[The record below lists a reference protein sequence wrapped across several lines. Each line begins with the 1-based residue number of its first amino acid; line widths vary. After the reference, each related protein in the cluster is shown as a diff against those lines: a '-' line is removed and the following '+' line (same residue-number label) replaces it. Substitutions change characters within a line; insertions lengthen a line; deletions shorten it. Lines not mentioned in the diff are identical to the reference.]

1 MTGFFKDLFAGDFT
15 KVWEDVVS
23 GYNRLPQEV
32 KDFLIRLEDD
42 GENMLQTLAQA
53 ALQDVVA
60 GGFTT
65 ASFVAAGKDIV
76 AKGLAQGKTILLTDA
91 IAQLNI
97 LAAGLNP
104 ANKV

>member
-65 ASFVAAGKDIV
+65 ASFVAAGEDIV